1 MSYTYDLRIAGIH
14 IRILAPR
21 PLQFPESY
29 REFLDSSATQAP
41 PDWVMNVSFDSQNIP
56 VSDGDY
62 VKQFS
67 GRENEPYLRIE
78 PANRGKPCWLVV
90 PESLTQQFCEGA
102 NWSRFLMPERILLAH
117 NRVFLHAS
125 GVIHEGEGILFTAPS
140 GGGKST
146 QASLWESTL
155 GAEIFNGDKVIIA
168 PNEEPPLCY
177 GGPIA
182 GSSLIYKNVSAPLKA
197 IVYLHKS
204 PENRVIP
211 LDERRAFMVLYS
223 QMVKSPNDSAF
234 NRSLLPLIAKI
245 VNTTQIVELYCR
257 PDTDAVYCLQDWFKS
272 H

>member
-1 MSYTYDLRIAGIH
+1 
-14 IRILAPR
+14 
-21 PLQFPESY
+21 
-29 REFLDSSATQAP
+29 
-41 PDWVMNVSFDSQNIP
+41 MNISFDSQNVP

-62 VKQFS
+62 VKRFN

-78 PANRGKPCWLVV
+78 PASRERPCWLVV
-90 PESLTQQFCEGA
+90 PKSLEQQFCESA
-102 NWSRFLMPERILLAH
+102 NWSRFLMLERLLLAYD
-117 NRVFLHAS
+117 RVFLHAS
-125 GVIHEGEGILFTAPS
+125 GIIHEGEAILFTAPS

-168 PNEEPPLCY
+168 PSEEPPLCY
-177 GGPIA
+177 GGPVA
-182 GSSLIYKNVSAPLKA
+182 GSSMIYKNISTPLKA

-223 QMVKSPNDSAF
+223 QMVKSPDDSAF
-234 NRSLLPLIAKI
+234 NLSLLPLIAKI
-245 VNTTQIVELYCR
+245 VKTTQIVELFCR
-257 PDTDAVYCLQDWFKS
+257 PDADAVRCLQDWFQS